1 MDPSNISVT
10 PGSGGSSSDGNGGNS
25 VPTSSRRRCL
35 MSSLP
40 TGTQLATADG
50 RGFGLSSPSPSS
62 VTVSPDLESHSLHP
76 EETPLN
82 QVRRL
87 LLVTPTRSPA
97 RRMTTCSSWMVCLLT
112 TDPARSPA
120 PGAPSP
126 SLTTMGPA
134 TGALS
139 PSETSSWSLPA
150 LRVPS
155 APGAVVEAA
164 AGATAPVVR

>member
-1 MDPSNISVT
+1 MDPNNISVT
-10 PGSGGSSSDGNGGNS
+10 PGSNSNDNGGSS
-25 VPTSSRRRCL
+25 VHTSSCRHL
-35 MSSLP
+35 MSFLP
-40 TGTQLATADG
+40 TGIQLATTDG
-50 RGFGLSSPSPSS
+50 RDSGSSSLSPS
-62 VTVSPDLESHSLHP
+62 TASPDLESHSLHP

-97 RRMTTCSSWMVCLLT
+97 RRMTTCSSCMVCLLT